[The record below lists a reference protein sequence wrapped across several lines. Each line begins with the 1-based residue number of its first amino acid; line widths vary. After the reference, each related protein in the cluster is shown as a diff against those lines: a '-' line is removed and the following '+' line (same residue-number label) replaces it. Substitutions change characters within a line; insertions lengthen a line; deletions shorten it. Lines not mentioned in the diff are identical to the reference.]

1 MAALRIN
8 LFLCVTALTL
18 LWGNPSFS
26 ETTISEQTLTS
37 DIVIK
42 ERYQP
47 GSGLPVGK
55 IQSVR
60 GEAIVFHR
68 DPTVGY
74 RTQIGLPLYAGDIL
88 RTRETAWLLC
98 RLIDGSHI
106 VLAPKT
112 ILTILQSSYNS
123 SRKISVSFLYL
134 EQGGAR
140 FKLNPLPDSAS
151 REYKVQTEA
160 AFVLAKEADF
170 VVKAGPEAT
179 EITAFEKSRLEVT
192 GMTQPEE
199 VTFLSDFQRTIISKE
214 ITSPTVETLSR
225 EDIEILMTAFRTV
238 PPGTLL
244 AAGTKKEGRDSKSRD
259 MLIEE
264 DIVEEQS
271 EAVDTD

>member
-8 LFLCVTALTL
+8 SLLFLCVTASAL

-42 ERYQP
+42 EMYQP

-74 RTQIGLPLYAGDIL
+74 RIQIGLPLYAGDIV

-106 VLAPKT
+106 FLAPKT
-112 ILTILQSSYNS
+112 TLTVLQSSYNS

-134 EQGGAR
+134 EHGGAR
-140 FKLNPLPDSAS
+140 FKLNPIPASDSH
-151 REYKVQTEA
+151 EFKVQTDA
-160 AFVLAKEADF
+160 AFVLAKDADF
-170 VVKAGPEAT
+170 VVKAGPGAT
-179 EITAFEKSRLEVT
+179 EIAAFEKSRLEVT
-192 GMTQPEE
+192 GMAQPDE
-199 VTFLSDFQRTIISKE
+199 VIFLSDFQRTTVAKE
-214 ITSPTVETLSR
+214 IISPTVETLSR
-225 EDIEILMTAFRTV
+225 ETVETMMAGFHTA
-238 PPGTLL
+238 PLYTLL
-244 AAGTKKEGRDSKSRD
+244 AAGTKNNDRDPKIED
-259 MLIEE
+259 TMIEE
-264 DIVEEQS
+264 DIAEPKMS
-271 EAVDTD
+271 E

>member
-8 LFLCVTALTL
+8 SFLFLCVTALTL
-18 LWGNPSFS
+18 LWGNPSSS

-42 ERYQP
+42 ESYQP

-74 RTQIGLPLYAGDIL
+74 RIQIGLPLYAGDIV

-112 ILTILQSSYNS
+112 TLTILQSSYNS

-134 EQGGAR
+134 EHGGAR
-140 FKLNPLPDSAS
+140 FKLNPIPDSAS
-151 REYKVQTEA
+151 HEYKVQTET

-192 GMTQPEE
+192 GMAQPDE
-199 VTFLSDFQRTIISKE
+199 VTYLSDFQRTIVAKE
-214 ITSPTVETLSR
+214 IISPTVETLSR
-225 EDIEILMTAFRTV
+225 ETVETMMAGFHTA
-238 PPGTLL
+238 PLYTLL
-244 AAGTKKEGRDSKSRD
+244 ATGTKNDDRDPIIED
-259 MLIEE
+259 TLIEE
-264 DIVEEQS
+264 DIAEPELS
-271 EAVDTD
+271 E